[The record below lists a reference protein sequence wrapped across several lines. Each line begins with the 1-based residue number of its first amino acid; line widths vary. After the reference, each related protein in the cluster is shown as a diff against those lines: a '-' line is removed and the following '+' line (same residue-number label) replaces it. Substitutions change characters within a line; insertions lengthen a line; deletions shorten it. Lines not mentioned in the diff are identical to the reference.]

1 MKKLF
6 LLIAIFLI
14 PAILC
19 LTGTNLLRSDKHI
32 STKDQSNAEDFWRV
46 SSRIQ
51 ENKWDPILQSFSHDE
66 FIELKA
72 PDLINE
78 NPSALWN
85 SPDPGFK
92 WGAALIIIVMIIVG
106 LFLTRHTTEDTAYA
120 KRTSLIFIAGT
131 LLFPFSIVLS
141 LIGLKGEGT
150 LMGIVGA
157 SFLLFSF
164 FEVILEMAKA
174 ALS

>member
-6 LLIAIFLI
+6 LLMAIFLI

-19 LTGTNLLRSDKHI
+19 LNGTNLLWSNKHI
-32 STKDQSNAEDFWRV
+32 TMKDQLDVGDSWRV

-51 ENKWDPILQSFSHDE
+51 ENKWDPILQGFTSEESIKTE
-66 FIELKA
+66 TPNFIN
-72 PDLINE
+72 D

-85 SPDPGFK
+85 DPDPGLK
-92 WGAALIIIVMIIVG
+92 WDAALIITVMIVAG

-131 LLFPFSIVLS
+131 LLLPFAIILS

-164 FEVILEMAKA
+164 LEVILEMARA